1 MSKTKSLSVIWL
13 EGGKVEIKKYLGKIL
28 DNPRIFKKFLL
39 IVCAVI
45 FSMSIIFSRA
55 KREKLVQD
63 YKIVSEAIKTIT
75 QESLRNPYLK
85 VPEAEKIKRGE

>member
-1 MSKTKSLSVIWL
+1 M
-13 EGGKVEIKKYLGKIL
+13 EIKKYLEKL
-28 DNPRIFKKFLL
+28 RDDSRMFKKLLL

>member
-1 MSKTKSLSVIWL
+1 M
-13 EGGKVEIKKYLGKIL
+13 EIKKYLEKL
-28 DNPRIFKKFLL
+28 RDDSRMFKKLLL

-45 FSMSIIFSRA
+45 FLMSIIFSRA

-63 YKIVSEAIKTIT
+63 YKIVSEAIKVIT

-85 VPEAEKIKRGE
+85 VPETEKIKREV

>member
-1 MSKTKSLSVIWL
+1 M
-13 EGGKVEIKKYLGKIL
+13 EIKKYLEKL
-28 DNPRIFKKFLL
+28 RDDSRMFKKLLL

-63 YKIVSEAIKTIT
+63 YKIVSEAIKVIT

-85 VPEAEKIKRGE
+85 VPETEKIKREE

>member
-1 MSKTKSLSVIWL
+1 M
-13 EGGKVEIKKYLGKIL
+13 EIGKYLEKL
-28 DNPRIFKKFLL
+28 RDDSRMFKKLLL

-45 FSMSIIFSRA
+45 FAMSIIFSRA

-63 YKIVSEAIKTIT
+63 YKIVSEAIKVIT

-85 VPEAEKIKRGE
+85 VPETEKIKREE